1 MPTATTDTKSSQ
13 DFVPIK
19 EIRDGI
25 VVLKDGSF
33 RAVVM
38 TSSVNFAL
46 KSTDEQ
52 NAIIYQFQNFLN
64 SINFS
69 IQINS
74 QSRRLDIR
82 PYIALLENVLKDQK
96 IDLLKIQT
104 REYIEFIKNF
114 TETVNIMSKSFFI
127 VVPYIPALIQGKKG
141 LMDNILHRKSEGA
154 KIESADNFEE
164 NRTQLL
170 ERTEVVIQGLLRM
183 GVRAV
188 PLGTEEL
195 VELYYKLFNPGD
207 TDKPINITQVA
218 EK

>member
-1 MPTATTDTKSSQ
+1 MQTTQSTQ
-13 DFVPIK
+13 DFVPIR
-19 EIRDGI
+19 EIRDGV
-25 VVLKDGSF
+25 VVLKDGSL
-33 RAVVM
+33 RSVVM
-38 TSSVNFAL
+38 TSSINFAL

-69 IQINS
+69 IQISS
-74 QSRRLDIR
+74 QSRKLDIK
-82 PYIALLENVLKDQK
+82 PYVALLENVLKEQK

-114 TETVNIMSKSFFI
+114 TEQVNIMTKSFF
-127 VVPYIPALIQGKKG
+127 VVVSYSPSIIQGNKGFSGIASIFSKKTKVEQS
-141 LMDNILHRKSEGA
+141 DDFN
-154 KIESADNFEE
+154 E

-195 VELYYKLFNPGD
+195 IELYYKIFNPGD
-207 TDKPINITQVA
+207 TDKPINISQVA
-218 EK
+218 GR

>member
-1 MPTATTDTKSSQ
+1 MASTQSTQ

-25 VVLKDGSF
+25 VVLKDGGL

-38 TSSVNFAL
+38 TSSINFAL
-46 KSTDEQ
+46 KSSDEQ

-69 IQINS
+69 IQIFS
-74 QSRRLDIR
+74 ESRKLDIK
-82 PYIALLENVLKDQK
+82 PYVALLENVLREQK

-114 TETVNIMSKSFFI
+114 TEQVNIMTKSFF
-127 VVPYIPALIQGKKG
+127 VVIPYSPSFMQPNKGVSGITSIFSKKT
-141 LMDNILHRKSEGA
+141 
-154 KIESADNFEE
+154 KIEKSDDFNE

-170 ERTEVVIQGLLRM
+170 ERAEVVIQGLLRM
-183 GVRAV
+183 GVRAA

-195 VELYYKLFNPGD
+195 IELYYKLFNPGD
-207 TDKPINITQVA
+207 TDKPINISQVA
-218 EK
+218 GG

>member
-1 MPTATTDTKSSQ
+1 MPATQSSQ

-19 EIRDGI
+19 EIRDGV
-25 VVLKDGSF
+25 VVLKDGSL
-33 RAVVM
+33 RTVVM
-38 TSSVNFAL
+38 TSSINFAL
-46 KSTDEQ
+46 KSADEQ

-69 IQINS
+69 IQISS
-74 QSRRLDIR
+74 QSRKLDIK
-82 PYIALLENVLKDQK
+82 PYVALLENVLKEQK

-114 TETVNIMSKSFFI
+114 TEQVNIMSKSFF
-127 VVPYIPALIQGKKG
+127 VVVSYSPSMIQGNKGVSGITSIFSKKT
-141 LMDNILHRKSEGA
+141 
-154 KIESADNFEE
+154 KIEQSDDFNE

-195 VELYYKLFNPGD
+195 IELYYKIFNPGD
-207 TDKPINITQVA
+207 TDKPINISQVA
-218 EK
+218 AR

>member
-1 MPTATTDTKSSQ
+1 MATTQNSQ

-25 VVLKDGSF
+25 VVLKDGSL
-33 RAVVM
+33 RTVVM
-38 TSSVNFAL
+38 TSSINFAL

-69 IQINS
+69 IQIFS
-74 QSRRLDIR
+74 QSRKLDIK
-82 PYIALLENVLKDQK
+82 PYIALLENVLHEQK

-104 REYIEFIKNF
+104 REYIEFIKSF
-114 TETVNIMSKSFFI
+114 TEQVNIMSKSFFI
-127 VVPYIPALIQGKKG
+127 VVPYSPSLIQSKKGVSGLASMFGKKNKVE
-141 LMDNILHRKSEGA
+141 LSDDFN
-154 KIESADNFEE
+154 E

-195 VELYYKLFNPGD
+195 IELYYKLFNPGD
-207 TDKPINITQVA
+207 TDKPINIGQVA
-218 EK
+218 AK